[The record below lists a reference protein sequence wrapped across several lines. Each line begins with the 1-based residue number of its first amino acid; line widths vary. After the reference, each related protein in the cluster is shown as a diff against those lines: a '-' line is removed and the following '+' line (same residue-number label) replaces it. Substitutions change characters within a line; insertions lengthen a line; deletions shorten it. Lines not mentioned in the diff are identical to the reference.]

1 MRRFH
6 HGFRLAKASLMF
18 ILAGVSV
25 FAPDMAQAESNTF
38 RLSTQLERDKK
49 QMRLAPD
56 RAKIQMINLAF
67 SVSPDGAV
75 TPEMIEAA
83 VLRGQAQRR
92 GRDVG
97 QYLVYDLN
105 SDGRLSEDEL
115 AKAEQNA
122 SQHRQKG
129 QIRMMRI
136 GSDTNSDGFID
147 LLELYAYAE
156 KTRRQPMGG
165 AAARY
170 ESLLAMDTNKDGTT
184 TIDEIVA
191 YVDAVSTQPAVNRPT
206 KLRTIGVPRPLP
218 KE

>member
-18 ILAGVSV
+18 VLAGVSV
-25 FAPDMAQAESNTF
+25 FAPDMALAESNTF
-38 RLSTQLERDKK
+38 LPSTQMERDQKE
-49 QMRLAPD
+49 MRLAPD
-56 RAKIQMINLAF
+56 RVKLQMINLAF

-75 TPEMIEAA
+75 TPEMIDEA

-97 QYLVYDLN
+97 LYLVYDLN
-105 SDGRLSEDEL
+105 SDGLLSEDEL

-156 KTRRQPMGG
+156 KSRRRPMLG
-165 AAARY
+165 AGSRY
-170 ESLLAMDTNKDGTT
+170 ESLLEMDTNKDGTT
-184 TIDEIVA
+184 TIEEIVA
-191 YVDAVSTQPAVNRPT
+191 YVDAVSTQPAVSRPT